1 MNNTIQKKYNRGFS
15 IVLALFTFIY
25 PVGVILMLFAW
36 FGVQSLD
43 LFTLAQTFKTEYAT
57 SPRSAA
63 E

>member
-1 MNNTIQKKYNRGFS
+1 MTTPSRKKYSRGFS
-15 IVLALFTFIY
+15 FVIALFTFIY
-25 PVGVILMLFAW
+25 PVGVILMPFAW

-57 SPRSAA
+57 SSRSAA